1 MNSLTTG
8 WSPRERALLALCV
21 VSLGISIAAYANLG
35 GSAGA
40 APNFGS
46 FGTSIDTGEIRNNT
60 IRPRDVRRV
69 NASDLGLYVRTGP
82 LASVAAVP
90 GREEASY
97 GVCDPEDVAISG
109 GLFGSTGNLDVAQ
122 SRPELI
128 EIDPV
133 GTGELGIGSAW
144 QFVMRSDGQHAGT
157 FRGLA
162 ICMNG

>member
-1 MNSLTTG
+1 MRSLTAG

-21 VSLGISIAAYANLG
+21 VSLGISAAGYANLG

-46 FGTSIDTGEIRNNT
+46 FGRSIDTGEIHNNT
-60 IRPRDVRRV
+60 IRPRDIRRV

-82 LASVAAVP
+82 IASVGP

-109 GLFGSTGNLDVAQ
+109 GLFGSTGALELAQ
-122 SRPELI
+122 SRPQLDEAF
-128 EIDPV
+128 PS
-133 GTGELGIGSAW
+133 GEVSIGAAW
-144 QFVMRSDGQHAGT
+144 QLVMRSDGQHTGT

-162 ICMNG
+162 VCMNG